1 MSFALPYAH
10 SQALCEEYSDEMA
23 SWLALTDKLS
33 KEVLAVVVCTIY
45 ECSWYFLCC
54 AALTSDAA
62 FRNHHN

>member
-33 KEVLAVVVCTIY
+33 KEVLTVSIPMNVPGVFY
-45 ECSWYFLCC
+45 MLCC
-54 AALTSDAA
+54 AH
-62 FRNHHN
+62 F